1 VKDNTR
7 QEAFFLPTHFSMF
20 LTEDPRKI
28 QDEVMAEITFA
39 LNMNHPHQMAN
50 TLDTVAG
57 SDKVASSPTSAT
69 CELTEVEESFD
80 GEGSPYETLVETKM
94 GPSDARIRTN
104 SHGDGSTTNDSFVDR
119 LNSSCCSS
127 LGGSSTGTFDSQKYY
142 IGAVSEDECSVQS
155 HVSDFG
161 TEDMHREELIEM
173 VHTLYQ
179 ELRETDRTLNTERK
193 KRQSREKSLIK
204 LAKEL
209 KKRKDA
215 TTNRAVKLE
224 EVGAFSCC
232 SSTGYMSI
240 AYLCLVHL

>member
-1 VKDNTR
+1 
-7 QEAFFLPTHFSMF
+7 MF

-39 LNMNHPHQMAN
+39 LNMNHPHPMTDA
-50 TLDTVAG
+50 LDTVPG
-57 SDKVASSPTSAT
+57 LDKVASSPTSAT

-80 GEGSPYETLVETKM
+80 GEGSPSESLVETKM
-94 GPSDARIRTN
+94 GPSDTRIRTSSN
-104 SHGDGSTTNDSFVDR
+104 GDGSTTNDSFVDR
-119 LNSSCCSS
+119 LNSSCCS

-161 TEDMHREELIEM
+161 TEDMNREELIEM

-215 TTNRAVKLE
+215 TTDLAVKLE

-232 SSTGYMSI
+232 SSTGYLSI
-240 AYLCLVHL
+240 AYPCLVHL